1 VIIARRLSYRRSAG
15 TRPRNRPTA
24 PNPCNSCESYRN
36 VEPGARAVEATKRPK
51 RARKRYGFHNAPLLA
66 TLADHFA
73 RALTR
78 SGLRRWE

>member
-1 VIIARRLSYRRSAG
+1 MGPCWYRTGPA
-15 TRPRNRPTA
+15 TA
-24 PNPCNSCESYRN
+24 FCGR
-36 VEPGARAVEATKRPK
+36 KRPK

-73 RALTR
+73 RALTQ